1 MQMTLEQQSKIRAE
15 HDVWVN
21 SVCNGCGQ
29 VLAEIRYTHK
39 DEPGEWCSEK
49 CRDGE
54 LAAIHIGHHRQVK
67 SNIRNTRLR
76 IVQARVGRQ
85 LAQGAKF

>member
-1 MQMTLEQQSKIRAE
+1 MQMTSEQQSKIRE
-15 HDVWVN
+15 DHDVWVK
-21 SVCNGCGQ
+21 SVCNECGQ
-29 VLAEIRYTHK
+29 VLAEIRYTRK

-54 LAAIHIGHHRQVK
+54 MAAIQIGHKRQVK

-85 LAQGAKF
+85 QAKCAKF